1 MIYDTTDEE
10 YYIAEAEATICA
22 EYAFI
27 IDRYVLPIVTN
38 EYLYELPDYVS
49 NIRRI
54 TYRGRKLS
62 PYSGTEQIL
71 SGSTPQRYS
80 RAEPREYIYN
90 FIGKKTIRFFP
101 TPAETIAGTG
111 DGWSG
116 SVIREKCVVEFF
128 RTPDSTDEY
137 KRLPAWLR
145 TQFCEDYAILQLAK
159 MDNAGYD
166 IKTVKRFEAKWEKA
180 KENIATVKSL
190 LFRSSPKSFI
200 AASELIRMR
209 PGRPTLPWTFGRI
222 VE

>member
-1 MIYDTTDEE
+1 MIYQTTDED
-10 YYIAEAEATICA
+10 YYVAEAETAICA
-22 EYAFI
+22 DYSFI

-54 TYRGRKLS
+54 TYRGRKLN

-80 RAEPREYIYN
+80 QGEPREYIYN
-90 FIGKKTIRFFP
+90 FLGRKTIRFFP

-128 RTPDSTDEY
+128 RTPDTSDEY
-137 KRLPAWLR
+137 KRLPEWLR
-145 TQFCEDYAILQLAK
+145 TQMCEDYAILQLAK

-166 IKTVKRFEAKWEKA
+166 LKTIQRFSAKWNQT
-180 KENIATVKSL
+180 KENIAKIKSL
-190 LFRSSPKSFI
+190 LFRSSPKSFVI
-200 AASELIRMR
+200 ASELVRQR
-209 PGRPTLPWTFGRI
+209 PARPQLPWNFGRI